1 MSSQDVCGVN
11 IVQSNTIVKK
21 IGMGLHYTARKKLLW
36 LTAPPYDL
44 NLNGKLNY
52 CPVPKRKQ
60 IYSSRPKN
68 GISSLLYSFLQRN
81 AGLYSSLLLFWLK
94 TMSAI

>member
-1 MSSQDVCGVN
+1 MGEN

-44 NLNGKLNY
+44 NLNGKLND
-52 CPVPKRKQ
+52 CPVPRRKHLLKDIPLDLKMGSGAYFILSYREVQ
-60 IYSSRPKN
+60 GCTFQYCSS
-68 GISSLLYSFLQRN
+68 G
-81 AGLYSSLLLFWLK
+81 
-94 TMSAI
+94 